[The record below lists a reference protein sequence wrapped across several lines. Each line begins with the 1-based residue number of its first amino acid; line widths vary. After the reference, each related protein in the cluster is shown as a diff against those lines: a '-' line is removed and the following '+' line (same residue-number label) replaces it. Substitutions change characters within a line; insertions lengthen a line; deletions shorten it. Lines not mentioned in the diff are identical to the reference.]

1 MNMDNEKIQD
11 LLLQLMQD
19 MSYIKAKLDA
29 IDEQKLN
36 SRIDNLEAQNR
47 EHDRIIKSLEKR
59 NTTMEEFTRKNMQD
73 AKKQQTGVFISMG
86 LALFSAVVSV
96 VIGLM
101 F

>member
-1 MNMDNEKIQD
+1 MDNEKIQD

-59 NTTMEEFTRKNMQD
+59 NNTMEEFVRKNMQD

-86 LALFSAVVSV
+86 MALFSAVVSV
-96 VIGLM
+96 VIGLI